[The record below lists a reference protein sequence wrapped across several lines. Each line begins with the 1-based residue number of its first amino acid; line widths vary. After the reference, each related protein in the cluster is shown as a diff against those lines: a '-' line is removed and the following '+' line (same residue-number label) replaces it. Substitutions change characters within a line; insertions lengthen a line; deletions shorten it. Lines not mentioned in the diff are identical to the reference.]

1 MLASNCISF
10 KVKILPVHGKQ
21 RWFPE
26 HLLSHCGSC
35 RSPNNLTPC
44 SLHNHLAL
52 LQQWARP
59 TWERLSFA
67 QSPICRHQPQQ
78 RRQICFRSER
88 RADAVTPLLL
98 ARLLMH
104 WQSAPGLKSAATSRI
119 EKPAACFRFA
129 PTAELA
135 HTSFHERPE
144 QVPHLREP
152 ATRPE
157 HATSVIEVHQESGVR
172 RSALCSCRKVQQ
184 SHRETPQEVMA
195 NVNHH
200 QVRTGA
206 SRKSS

>member
-1 MLASNCISF
+1 MLIAQPSGAAATMGPADLGATKLCTITHLPAPASA
-10 KVKILPVHGKQ
+10 KA
-21 RWFPE
+21 
-26 HLLSHCGSC
+26 
-35 RSPNNLTPC
+35 TD
-44 SLHNHLAL
+44 L
-52 LQQWARP
+52 LQKRKA
-59 TWERLSFA
+59 S
-67 QSPICRHQPQQ
+67 
-78 RRQICFRSER
+78 RRS
-88 RADAVTPLLL
+88 DAIAIS

-195 NVNHH
+195 NVSHH
-200 QVRTGA
+200 QVRAGA
-206 SRKSS
+206 SRQSS